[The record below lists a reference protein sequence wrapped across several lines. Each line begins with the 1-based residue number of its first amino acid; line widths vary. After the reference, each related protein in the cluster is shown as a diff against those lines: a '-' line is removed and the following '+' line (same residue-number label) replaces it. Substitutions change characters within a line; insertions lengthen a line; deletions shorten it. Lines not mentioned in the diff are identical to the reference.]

1 MGKRIMIVDD
11 SGFMRMLIRTMLVK
25 HGYEIVAEAENGVVA
40 IEKYRMF
47 KPDLVMLDITMP
59 EINGIEALKAI
70 KAEFPNVKA
79 VMVSAM
85 GQKPMVTEAIKAG
98 ASDFVIKPFLE
109 EKVIDTI
116 RGILD
121 NK

>member
-11 SGFMRMLIRTMLVK
+11 SGFMRMMIRTMLMK
-25 HGYEIVAEAENGVVA
+25 HGYEVVAEAENGVTA
-40 IEKYRMF
+40 LEKYREF
-47 KPDLVMLDITMP
+47 RPDLVMLDITMP
-59 EINGIEALKAI
+59 EVNGIQALRNI

-109 EKVIDTI
+109 EKVIQTI
-116 RGILD
+116 RGILED
-121 NK
+121 K